1 MSHPSQPL
9 RIMRLSLLL
18 LAALPGALSAQNIAI
33 NATGAAAATQAM
45 LDVSSTTKGMLAPR
59 MTAAQ
64 RTAIAAP
71 AQGLTVYQVDA
82 PKGFYYFQGTWQYI
96 GAGGGVS
103 WDLTGNTMPTST
115 DPNTNFLGATNAQ
128 PLIFRTN
135 NVERMRILATNG
147 YLGVGTTTPTERLDV
162 NGGLRIFSDLTT
174 TGTTGTGTY
183 SNMAAANSNFVHSLT
198 NQAGA
203 LMYQH
208 WPYRVGT
215 SAGAWPGDTV
225 MWAGHWG
232 NVSNTAASAL
242 PGSAPAPPHPGGWQ
256 RLGNDY
262 NEVVRAAADP
272 WTHPAGTLCASP
284 GGFTRPEAGHPS
296 AGTSLN
302 NTQLVSP
309 FGMTTQQSLSRQQYL
324 FLASE
329 MNLELSNTLRG
340 LCSNEPI
347 DTISF
352 FISSTTTKTYAT
364 FSITVKNVPT
374 SFTAMN
380 ALLSASDPLAGCL
393 FATNYTLPISSGWV
407 HFPLTTAFRWDGASN
422 VVVEFAARM
431 GPAPSAAASVAVY
444 TPVAGV
450 NRTYTIHR
458 PAPCAG
464 QVGTSA
470 NCGGAA
476 NVAGNMT
483 LASCT
488 PPAATAST
496 SGTSQTRP
504 VIRFGGRIATQD
516 PAITTAG
523 TGGRYLQYPGGFLV
537 ETVSGTL
544 PWGRKMTAPYNFKGP
559 GTLVAQRG
567 VFDSGTRLNDHVFDR
582 AFDGRVHPDDAADMG
597 GQRNLNM
604 EEMAAHTRTERHLP
618 TMKGRA
624 EWNAEGGFAL
634 GDLTNQ
640 LWTTTETHALYLTDL
655 HDRLNTLEV
664 LTNGRPLN
672 GAEAVQART
681 DLLRMRTLTDAE
693 KALLVRSLTERT
705 TSVNTTR

>member
-1 MSHPSQPL
+1 
-9 RIMRLSLLL
+9 MRLPLLL
-18 LAALPGALSAQNIAI
+18 LAALPWALSAQNIAI

-135 NVERMRILATNG
+135 NVERMRILGSNG
-147 YLGVGTTTPTERLDV
+147 YLGVGTTTPTERLYV
-162 NGGLRIFSDLTT
+162 EGGGLRIFSDLTT

-183 SNMAAANSNFVHSLT
+183 SNMATANSNFVHSLT
-198 NQAGA
+198 NQAGVV
-203 LMYQH
+203 MYQH

-215 SAGAWPGDTV
+215 AAGAWPSDTV

-232 NVSNTAASAL
+232 NVSNTAASTL
-242 PGSAPAPPHPGGWQ
+242 PGSAPAPPNPGGWQ

-262 NEVVRAAADP
+262 NEVVRAAAATWD
-272 WTHPAGTLCASP
+272 HPPGMLCATPGNALFPP
-284 GGFTRPEAGHPS
+284 GGAGAPS
-296 AGTSLN
+296 SAPL
-302 NTQLVSP
+302 LIP
-309 FGMTTQQSLSRQQYL
+309 FGITTPGNTFRQQYL
-324 FLASE
+324 FRAAEL
-329 MNLELSNTLRG
+329 NLETSSATLGVNNPNG
-340 LCSNEPI
+340 LCPGEPI
-347 DTISF
+347 TAVSF
-352 FISSTTTKTYAT
+352 YFSSPTPAAKVMAT
-364 FSITVKNVPT
+364 LSVTVKNIPA
-374 SFTAMN
+374 SFNSMN
-380 ALLSASDPLAGCL
+380 TVLSFVDPEAGCH
-393 FATNYTLPISSGWV
+393 FTQANTTIPVGTSGWYSI
-407 HFPLTTAFRWDGASN
+407 PLTDDFKWDGVSN
-422 VVVEFAARM
+422 VIVEVAGRTVNAHAALSM
-431 GPAPSAAASVAVY
+431 AVY
-444 TPVAGV
+444 TPAWAGPL
-450 NRTYTIHR
+450 NYPTYALNKVSCL
-458 PAPCAG
+458 PPG
-464 QVGTSA
+464 NPQF
-470 NCGGAA
+470 CGGLL
-476 NVAGNMT
+476 NLPGN
-483 LASCT
+483 LNLGSCGGVT
-488 PPAATAST
+488 TFGSNT
-496 SGTSQTRP
+496 QRP
-504 VIRFGGRIATQD
+504 VIRFTGQVATVD
-516 PAITTAG
+516 PSIITSG
-523 TGGRYLQYPGGFLV
+523 TGGRYLQYPGGFMV

-567 VFDSGTRLNDHVFDR
+567 VYDSGTRLNDHVFDR
-582 AFDGRVHPDDAADMG
+582 AFDGRVHPDDAAEMG
-597 GQRNLNM
+597 DQRNLTM
-604 EEMAAHTRTERHLP
+604 EEMATHTRTERHLP

-624 EWNAEGGFAL
+624 EWEAEGGFSL

-640 LWTTTETHALYLTDL
+640 LWTTTETHALYLTGL